1 MEDREIV
8 KLFWERSPQA
18 VDALAEAYGPDLRAL
33 TRRNRSWAW
42 NYGRQLPFTF
52 RCEGQFAWGNLQLHL
67 QVDGGIV
74 RHAQAF
80 SDAMD
85 WEIAPALEKGLA
97 NCPFSLPA
105 LCQVVADCCPAQGA
119 ELCQM
124 LTEQEI

>member
-1 MEDREIV
+1 MDQVE
-8 KLFWERSPQA
+8 
-18 VDALAEAYGPDLRAL
+18 AL

-85 WEIAPALEKGLA
+85 WEIAPALETGPGKLPLLPPGPVPGGGGL
-97 NCPFSLPA
+97 LPGPGGRA
-105 LCQVVADCCPAQGA
+105 LPNADRTGD
-119 ELCQM
+119 LR
-124 LTEQEI
+124 